1 MNEKR
6 DGANEDSS
14 LDKYLAELDAYPL
27 LSAKEEADLVKKIK
41 EGDQVALEK
50 LVNANLRYVVKVA
63 YKYKQDEEGLKELIS
78 EGNYG
83 LLEAARRFDGS
94 SGNRFITYAT
104 YWIQKYILEA
114 LVQKH
119 EAVHIP
125 KYQAE
130 SLQKVK
136 KASAFFEQ
144 RHARQP
150 RPHELADELNMEID
164 DVLFLLGLAQQTK
177 AFNAPIKLGEE
188 NEEITLSDVYVDED
202 SEDTDH
208 KLEDESLQTDLSD
221 TFNLLNER
229 EKKVLI
235 WYYGIGRKKLT
246 QKEISEEL
254 NVSLPRVWQI
264 KERALHKL
272 KVAGHDG
279 DLKTYLEK

>member
-1 MNEKR
+1 M
-6 DGANEDSS
+6 
-14 LDKYLAELDAYPL
+14 
-27 LSAKEEADLVKKIK
+27 
-41 EGDQVALEK
+41 ALEK
-50 LVNANLRYVVKVA
+50 LINANLRYVVKVA
-63 YKYKQDEEGLKELIS
+63 KKYKQDEDGLMELIS
-78 EGNYG
+78 EGNQG
-83 LLEAARRFDGS
+83 LLEAARRFDIS
-94 SGNRFITYAT
+94 SGNRFLTYAT

-114 LVQKH
+114 LVYKH

-136 KASAFFEQ
+136 KASALFEQ

-150 RPHELADELNMEID
+150 RPHELADELNMDID

-202 SEDTDH
+202 GEDTDH
-208 KLEDESLQTDLSD
+208 KLDDESLQTDLSD
-221 TFNLLNER
+221 TFTLLKER

-235 WYYGIGRKKLT
+235 WYYGIGREKLT
-246 QKEISEEL
+246 QEQISKELKISL
-254 NVSLPRVWQI
+254 ARVWQI

-272 KVAGHDG
+272 IVAGHDG